1 MAKRENPNLI
11 PKKFRNLGKTFTENL
26 TNEKNP
32 YFLPFPK
39 GVSFYG
45 KEKDEEII
53 LVVRSHWIKY
63 LPFVAVSL
71 LMLFFPFLLS
81 LLDTAFSEN
90 TVLFLAFFIP
100 CLTFSLSVIV
110 YAFIKWFYN
119 VNIITDKRIIDL
131 DFTSV
136 ASHSFSEARLEKI
149 EDITHKQLG
158 LVGSL
163 FDVGTVYF
171 QTAGATAEI
180 EFNTITKPRIIQ
192 DILYDLLDSKKKRK
206 I

>member
-11 PKKFRNLGKTFTENL
+11 PKKFRNLGKTFTENI

-39 GVSFYG
+39 GVTFYG
-45 KEKDEEII
+45 KEKDEEVI
-53 LVVRSHWIKY
+53 LVLRSHWIKY

-71 LMLFFPFLLS
+71 LILFFPFIFA
-81 LLDTAFSEN
+81 LLDPTLSEN

-100 CLTFSLSVIV
+100 CLTLSLSIIV

-119 VNIITDKRIIDL
+119 VNVITDRRIIDL

-136 ASHSFSEARLEKI
+136 ASHSLSEARLEKI

-180 EFNTITKPRIIQ
+180 EFNTITKPRVIQ
-192 DILYDLLDSKKKRK
+192 DMLYDLLDSKKKGE

>member
-11 PKKFRNLGKTFTENL
+11 PKKFRDLGKTFTETLSKKQNS
-26 TNEKNP
+26 
-32 YFLPFPK
+32 YFTPFPK
-39 GVSFYG
+39 GISFYG
-45 KEKDEEII
+45 KEKDEQVI

-63 LPFVAVSL
+63 LPFGFVSL
-71 LMLFFPFLLS
+71 FILCFPLIFALV
-81 LLDTAFSEN
+81 DITFSN
-90 TVLFLAFFIP
+90 NMILFLALFIP
-100 CLTFSLSVIV
+100 CLTLSLSVIV
-110 YAFIKWFYN
+110 YAFVRWFYN

-136 ASHSFSEARLEKI
+136 SSHSLSEARLGKI

-158 LVGSL
+158 FIGSL

-171 QTAGATAEI
+171 QTAGATPEI
-180 EFNTITKPRIIQ
+180 EFDNIGSPRVIQ
-192 DILYDLLDSKKKRK
+192 DILYDLLDSKKKGD

>member
-11 PKKFRNLGKTFTENL
+11 PKKFRNLGKTFTENI
-26 TNEKNP
+26 TSKESP
-32 YFLPFPK
+32 YFLPFPRDI
-39 GVSFYG
+39 SFYG
-45 KEKDEEII
+45 KEKDEEVI

-63 LPFVAVSL
+63 LPFLAVSL
-71 LMLFFPFLLS
+71 LVLCFPFMFV
-81 LLDTAFSEN
+81 LLDTTLSEN
-90 TVLFLAFFIP
+90 VVLFLAFFIP
-100 CLTFSLSVIV
+100 CLTLSLSIIV
-110 YAFIKWFYN
+110 YAFIRWFYN

-136 ASHSFSEARLEKI
+136 VSHSLSEARLEKI

-180 EFNTITKPRIIQ
+180 EFDSIREPRIIQ
-192 DILYDLLDSKKKRK
+192 DILYDLLDSKKKGD

>member
-26 TNEKNP
+26 TNKENP

-39 GVSFYG
+39 DLSFYG

-63 LPFVAVSL
+63 LPFVAVSFII
-71 LMLFFPFLLS
+71 LFFPFLFA
-81 LLDTAFSEN
+81 LLDTTFSEN
-90 TVLFLAFFIP
+90 MVLFLAFFIP
-100 CLTFSLSVIV
+100 CLTLSLSVIV
-110 YAFIKWFYN
+110 YAFIRWFYN

-136 ASHSFSEARLEKI
+136 VSHSLSEARLEKI

-171 QTAGATAEI
+171 QTAGATPEI
-180 EFNTITKPRIIQ
+180 EFNSIGRPRVIQ
-192 DILYDLLDSKKKRK
+192 DILYDLLDSKKKGE

>member
-11 PKKFRNLGKTFTENL
+11 PKKFRNLGKTFTENI

-32 YFLPFPK
+32 YFSPFPK

-45 KEKDEEII
+45 KEKDEEVI
-53 LVVRSHWIKY
+53 LVVRSHWVKY
-63 LPFVAVSL
+63 VPFIAVSL
-71 LMLFFPFLLS
+71 LILFFPFIFA
-81 LLDTAFSEN
+81 LLDPTLSEN

-100 CLTFSLSVIV
+100 CLTLSLSIIV

-119 VNIITDKRIIDL
+119 VNIITDRRIVDL
-131 DFTSV
+131 DFSSV
-136 ASHSFSEARLEKI
+136 ASHSLSEARLEKI

-158 LVGSL
+158 IVGSL

-180 EFNTITKPRIIQ
+180 EFNTITKPRVIQ
-192 DILYDLLDSKKKRK
+192 DMLYDLLDSKKKGE

>member
-63 LPFVAVSL
+63 LPFVAVSFL
-71 LMLFFPFLLS
+71 ILFLPFLFS

-119 VNIITDKRIIDL
+119 VNIITDKRIVDL

-180 EFNTITKPRIIQ
+180 EFNTIIKPRIIQ

>member
-63 LPFVAVSL
+63 LPFVAVSFL
-71 LMLFFPFLLS
+71 ILFLPFLFS

-119 VNIITDKRIIDL
+119 VNIITDKRIVDL

>member
-11 PKKFRNLGKTFTENL
+11 PKKFRNLGKTFTENI
-26 TNEKNP
+26 TSKESP
-32 YFLPFPK
+32 YFLPFPRDI
-39 GVSFYG
+39 SFYG
-45 KEKDEEII
+45 KEKDEEVI

-63 LPFVAVSL
+63 LPFLAASL
-71 LMLFFPFLLS
+71 LVLFFPLIFI
-81 LLDTAFSEN
+81 LLDTTLSEN
-90 TVLFLAFFIP
+90 VVLFLAFFIP
-100 CLTFSLSVIV
+100 CLTLSLSIIV
-110 YAFIKWFYN
+110 YAFIRWFYN

-136 ASHSFSEARLEKI
+136 VSHSLSEARLEKI

-180 EFNTITKPRIIQ
+180 EFDSIREPRIIQ
-192 DILYDLLDSKKKRK
+192 DILYDLLDSKKKGD

>member
-71 LMLFFPFLLS
+71 IILFSPFLFS

>member
-26 TNEKNP
+26 TNKQNS
-32 YFLPFPK
+32 YFIPFPK
-39 GVSFYG
+39 DLSFYG
-45 KEKDEEII
+45 KEKDEEVI

-63 LPFVAVSL
+63 LPFVVASFL
-71 LMLFFPFLLS
+71 ILFIPFIFA
-81 LLDTAFSEN
+81 LLDTTFSEN
-90 TVLFLAFFIP
+90 ILLFLAFFIP
-100 CLTFSLSVIV
+100 CLTLSLSVIV
-110 YAFIKWFYN
+110 YAFVRWFYN

-136 ASHSFSEARLEKI
+136 ASHSLSEARLERI

-171 QTAGATAEI
+171 QTAGATPEI
-180 EFNTITKPRIIQ
+180 EFDTIGSPRVIQ
-192 DILYDLLDSKKKRK
+192 DILYDLLDSKKKGD

>member
-26 TNEKNP
+26 TNKQNP
-32 YFLPFPK
+32 YFIPFPK
-39 GVSFYG
+39 DLSFYG
-45 KEKDEEII
+45 KEKEEQVI

-63 LPFVAVSL
+63 LPFVVASFLIL
-71 LMLFFPFLLS
+71 LIPFIFA
-81 LLDTAFSEN
+81 LLDTIFSEN
-90 TVLFLAFFIP
+90 VLLFLAFFIP
-100 CLTFSLSVIV
+100 CLTLSLSVVI
-110 YAFIKWFYN
+110 YAFVRWFYN

-136 ASHSFSEARLEKI
+136 ASHSLSEARLERI
-149 EDITHKQLG
+149 EDITHKQPG

-171 QTAGATAEI
+171 QTAGATPEI
-180 EFNTITKPRIIQ
+180 EFDTIGSPRVIQ
-192 DILYDLLDSKKKRK
+192 DILYDLLDSKKKGE